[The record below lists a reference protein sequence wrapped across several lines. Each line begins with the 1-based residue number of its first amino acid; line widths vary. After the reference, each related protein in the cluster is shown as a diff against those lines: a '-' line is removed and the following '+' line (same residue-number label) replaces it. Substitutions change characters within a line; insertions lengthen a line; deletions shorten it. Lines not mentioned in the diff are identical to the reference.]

1 MDVFLERLLISIKRL
16 LFYPSR
22 GSWQPGSNAFF
33 LIETDYEILNSKNMA
48 YIPSAVRPT
57 LRGQSDVPISTLKL
71 PNKTSYPSKI
81 MHCDVVFG
89 SPSMDC
95 NGTGICRITSVHV
108 SRSLQRKKSCQL
120 TYGQI
125 AASPNGKVSI
135 YFFREFLCIKLF
147 RQHFRKGILS
157 MKEACPIPSKIH
169 KRLDISGKKL
179 LPGDYA
185 VIEGDG
191 FFRVDLDYA

>member
-1 MDVFLERLLISIKRL
+1 VVAGSQAAMPFL
-16 LFYPSR
+16 
-22 GSWQPGSNAFF
+22 

-81 MHCDVVFG
+81 MRCDVVFG

-95 NGTGICRITSVHV
+95 NGTGICRITSGHV
-108 SRSLQRKKSCQL
+108 TRTLQLKKSCQL
-120 TYGQI
+120 THGQI
-125 AASPNGKVSI
+125 EAAPNGKVSI
-135 YFFREFLCIKLF
+135 YFFREFLCTKLF
-147 RQHFRKGILS
+147 RQHFRKGVLS
-157 MKEACPIPSKIH
+157 MKEACPIPSKIF
-169 KRLDISGKKL
+169 KGLDINGESL

-185 VIEGDG
+185 IFECDG
-191 FFRVDLDYA
+191 YFRVDMDYA

>member
-1 MDVFLERLLISIKRL
+1 MWFWNGYWFQLNGCFSTPPVVGNSRAEKLFL
-16 LFYPSR
+16 
-22 GSWQPGSNAFF
+22 
-33 LIETDYEILNSKNMA
+33 LIETDYEIFNSKSMA

-57 LRGQSDVPISTLKL
+57 LRGQSDVPISSLRL

-81 MHCDVVFG
+81 MRCDVVFG

-108 SRSLQRKKSCQL
+108 LNSLQLKKSCQL
-120 TYGQI
+120 TFGQI
-125 AASPNGKVSI
+125 AAAPNGKVSI

-147 RQHFRKGILS
+147 KAHFRKGVLT
-157 MKEACPIPSKIH
+157 MKEACPIPSKIYKGLNIH
-169 KRLDISGKKL
+169 GKKL
-179 LPGDYA
+179 LPGDYT

-191 FFRVDLDYA
+191 YFRVDLDYA